1 MSGLSGR
8 ELIPALITLMA
19 LGCGLGAIEAS
30 HLGNWDLA
38 LRLILL
44 AAIIDGVDGTVA
56 RKLNAAGP
64 WGGQLDSLSDIV
76 AFGVAPAF
84 LFASA
89 YPDAYA
95 PVRLAMALA
104 FVAAG
109 AFRLARFHILPSSAY
124 FYGLPI
130 PSAGVLLAASVAG
143 PFDLPVWV
151 AGGISVALAALMV
164 SMHPFPTF
172 AQWRKTLLGVL
183 AGSAVLIA
191 IWPSDRSL
199 AIIAVVVLVSYVLWG
214 FVTHLVDG
222 TETADGPASFEAETH
237 A

>member
-1 MSGLSGR
+1 MSRR
-8 ELIPALITLMA
+8 ELVPALITLCA
-19 LGCGLGAIEAS
+19 LGCGFGAIEAS
-30 HLGNWDLA
+30 HLANWDLA

-84 LFASA
+84 LFAAA
-89 YPDAYA
+89 YPEAFA
-95 PVRLAMALA
+95 PVRLGTALV

-109 AFRLARFHILPSSAY
+109 AFRLARFHVLSRSAY
-124 FYGLPI
+124 FFGLPI
-130 PSAGVLLAASVAG
+130 PSGGVLLAASVAG
-143 PFDLPVWV
+143 PFDLPIWV
-151 AGGISVALAALMV
+151 AGGIAVVLAGLMV

-172 AQWRKTLLGVL
+172 AQWRKTLLTVMV
-183 AGSAVLIA
+183 GSVVLIV

-199 AIIAVVVLVSYVLWG
+199 AIIAIVALMSYVLWG
-214 FVTHLVDG
+214 FVTHLVDT
-222 TETADGPASFEAETH
+222 TEDADGTTLFEAETH